1 MADDASTSPPDTSGP
16 DPDDVDPGEPLEVLA
31 ELRQTPTLGFLGGI
45 RRRIQRRNLVA
56 DATELSWS
64 GLSFIV
70 VQFLT
75 MFLEVFQP
83 TNRTEG
89 DR

>member
-1 MADDASTSPPDTSGP
+1 MTDDAHTPPPDTP
-16 DPDDVDPGEPLEVLA
+16 DSDDVDPGEPLELLA

-45 RRRIQRRNLVA
+45 RRRIQRRNLAA

-64 GLSFIV
+64 DLSFIV
-70 VQFLT
+70 LQFLT
-75 MFLEVFQP
+75 MVFEVFQP
-83 TNRTEG
+83 TDRTEG